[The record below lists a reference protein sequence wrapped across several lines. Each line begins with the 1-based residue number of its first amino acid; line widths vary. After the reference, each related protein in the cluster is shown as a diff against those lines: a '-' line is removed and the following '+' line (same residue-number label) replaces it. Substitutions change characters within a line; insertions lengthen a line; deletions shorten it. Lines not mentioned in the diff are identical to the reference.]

1 MSGLGTAVGFMG
13 IGGATGKL
21 VVATISGTVT
31 GISEYKES
39 RNLESAILN
48 GGIDFAMNAAGKFT
62 DGYLQFKRGDY
73 YKKAIRGIKNL
84 NLGPIKSIPLY
95 VQAQKYSQKHVNTLI
110 KSNAKSYVKDYF
122 KGKTRE
128 YVFSKGRLI
137 GGGCEGGAGK
147 ETRRFLIY
155 EKNGVLNLVYI

>member
-1 MSGLGTAVGFMG
+1 MCN
-13 IGGATGKL
+13 I
-21 VVATISGTVT
+21 VVSVVCGTVT

-39 RNLESAILN
+39 RNLKSAILN
-48 GGIDFAMNAAGKFT
+48 GVFDGVASAAPGFS
-62 DGYLQFKRGDY
+62 DGYLQFKRGSY
-73 YKKAIRGIKNL
+73 AKVIRGIKDL
-84 NLGPIKSIPLY
+84 NFTPIKSIPLY
-95 VQAQKYSQKHVNTLI
+95 VQAQKYSQKNVNTLI

>member
-1 MSGLGTAVGFMG
+1 M
-13 IGGATGKL
+13 
-21 VVATISGTVT
+21 
-31 GISEYKES
+31 
-39 RNLESAILN
+39 RNPMLKI
-48 GGIDFAMNAAGKFT
+48 I
-62 DGYLQFKRGDY
+62 
-73 YKKAIRGIKNL
+73 
-84 NLGPIKSIPLY
+84 
-95 VQAQKYSQKHVNTLI
+95 
-110 KSNAKSYVKDYF
+110 F